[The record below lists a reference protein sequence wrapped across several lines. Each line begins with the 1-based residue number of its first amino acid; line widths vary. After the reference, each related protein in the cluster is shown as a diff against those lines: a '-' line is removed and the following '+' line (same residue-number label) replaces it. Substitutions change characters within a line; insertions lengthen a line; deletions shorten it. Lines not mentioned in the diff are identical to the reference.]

1 MNTEQKSYI
10 SNKLFFLE
18 QSGWFSEDVALFLA
32 CLSALETGYGTSEA
46 YRTYYNLFGMSHA
59 VLRPTCGVNLP
70 GKDYAGFDCEL
81 DSVSDFVV
89 WCAWNGIGQKSL
101 HDVDLFLTAMSNT
114 GYNPRKS
121 YYPTIVKIYNEY
133 LSSKF
138 ELSSKYK
145 PLSYSN

>member
-1 MNTEQKSYI
+1 MDIQQKLYI
-10 SNKLFFLE
+10 SRVMSLLKNT
-18 QSGWFSEDVALFLA
+18 GWFSEDVALFLA
-32 CLSALETGYGTSEA
+32 SLSALETGYGTSYA
-46 YRTYYNLFGMSHA
+46 CRTHCNLFGMSPA
-59 VLRPTCGVNLP
+59 VVRPTCGIKLI
-70 GKDYAGFDCEL
+70 GKDYAGFDSEL

-89 WCAWNGIGQKSL
+89 WCAWNDIGQKSL

-114 GYNPRKS
+114 GYNPRAS

-133 LSSKF
+133 LSSNL